1 MVVSDLAHGGRAGN
15 VGTICTDGGYLGAD
29 DGFHSFLMGMART
42 GGEEIGREQGNA
54 HNLRRGCVNKLVLGH
69 EDVVD
74 GGGVVGGF
82 HGHAGMKC
90 SHELLPVGGESD
102 LFSETAEMIVIIK
115 A

>member
-1 MVVSDLAHGGRAGN
+1 M
-15 VGTICTDGGYLGAD
+15 GTIGTDGGYLGAD

-54 HNLRRGCVNKLVLGH
+54 HNLGRGCVNEFVLGH

-90 SHELLPVGGESD
+90 SHELHPVGGERD
-102 LFSETAEMIVIIK
+102 LSSEAAEMMIIIE